1 MSKRAKSLA
10 ILACAVLMFSCPT
23 YSQNTVQEDKVENKS
38 DNLSRK
44 RPKRKGDLSERPDVQ
59 KSTVEDDQDVLYRP
73 PAIVEFLGIPFGMD
87 IDKFS
92 GMDVV
97 NSSGKG
103 RGSYFYDIPKD
114 RIVVLHPLLELVTAR
129 GNGFTC
135 KVLTDSHQKIVR
147 ATCGRNSFTAG
158 ELREFIDKIRKEYP
172 EIEEIKN
179 KAPYDR
185 LSPLVATNGT
195 KTDKKPTTNHRLF
208 GTTKSGISVEF
219 IRNSSP
225 IVRESDGELIYNFVL
240 ILAYEAPIK
249 AEEDRQ
255 ARIKRK
261 IAESDF

>member
-73 PAIVEFLGIPFGMD
+73 PAVVEFLGIPFGMD

-92 GMDVV
+92 FEAYRR
-97 NSSGKG
+97 S
-103 RGSYFYDIPKD
+103 P
-114 RIVVLHPLLELVTAR
+114 HPLLASA
-129 GNGFTC
+129 GINFYPD
-135 KVLTDSHQKIVR
+135 KHQKIVKV
-147 ATCGRNSFTAG
+147 TCSRDDFTAS

-219 IRNSSP
+219 IRNASP
-225 IVRESDGELIYNFVL
+225 ILRESDGELIYKFVL

>member
-1 MSKRAKSLA
+1 MGKRTKTLA
-10 ILACAVLMFSCPT
+10 ILACVVSTASCYACWQDRKNPEPPT
-23 YSQNTVQEDKVENKS
+23 DSLEEKLGVKKELDV
-38 DNLSRK
+38 
-44 RPKRKGDLSERPDVQ
+44 PKPKA
-59 KSTVEDDQDVLYRP
+59 VEDAQDVLYRP

-92 GMDVV
+92 FEAYRR
-97 NSSGKG
+97 S
-103 RGSYFYDIPKD
+103 P
-114 RIVVLHPLLELVTAR
+114 HPLLAPVTE
-129 GNGFTC
+129 G
-135 KVLTDSHQKIVR
+135 DSAGINFYPDKRQKIVKV
-147 ATCGRNSFTAG
+147 TCSRDDFTAS

-179 KAPYDR
+179 KTPYDR
-185 LSPLVATNGT
+185 SPSPVAPNPVAPNGSR
-195 KTDKKPTTNHRLF
+195 TDKKPTPSHRLF

-219 IRNSSP
+219 IKNASP
-225 IVRESDGELIYNFVL
+225 ILRESDGELIYKFVL

>member
-44 RPKRKGDLSERPDVQ
+44 RPKRKGDPSERPDVQ
-59 KSTVEDDQDVLYRP
+59 KSTVEGDQDVLYRP
-73 PAIVEFLGIPFGMD
+73 PAVVEFLGIPFGMD

-92 GMDVV
+92 FEAYRR
-97 NSSGKG
+97 S
-103 RGSYFYDIPKD
+103 P
-114 RIVVLHPLLELVTAR
+114 HPLLAPVTE
-129 GNGFTC
+129 G
-135 KVLTDSHQKIVR
+135 DSAGINFYPDKHQKIVKV
-147 ATCGRNSFTAG
+147 TCSRDDFTAS

-179 KAPYDR
+179 KTPYDR
-185 LSPLVATNGT
+185 LPPLNVATNGS

-225 IVRESDGELIYNFVL
+225 IVRESDGELIYKFVL

>member
-1 MSKRAKSLA
+1 MNKWTKTLA

-23 YSQNTVQEDKVENKS
+23 YSQNVQEDKVENKS

-59 KSTVEDDQDVLYRP
+59 KSTVEGDQDVLYRP
-73 PAIVEFLGIPFGMD
+73 PAVVEFLGIPFGMD

-92 GMDVV
+92 FEAYRR
-97 NSSGKG
+97 S
-103 RGSYFYDIPKD
+103 P
-114 RIVVLHPLLELVTAR
+114 HPLLAPVTE
-129 GNGFTC
+129 G
-135 KVLTDSHQKIVR
+135 DSAGINFYPDKHQKIVKV
-147 ATCGRNSFTAG
+147 TCSRDDFTAS

-185 LSPLVATNGT
+185 LSPDDPGVVFSGAGNQRIY
-195 KTDKKPTTNHRLF
+195 KKQPTTNHRLF

-219 IRNSSP
+219 IRNASP
-225 IVRESDGELIYNFVL
+225 IVRESDGELIYKFVL

>member
-23 YSQNTVQEDKVENKS
+23 YSQNVQEDKVENNS

-59 KSTVEDDQDVLYRP
+59 KSTVEGDQDVLYRP
-73 PAIVEFLGIPFGMD
+73 PAVVEFLGIPFGMD

-92 GMDVV
+92 GRD
-97 NSSGKG
+97 SDKFSGRG
-103 RGSYFYDIPKD
+103 RGSSLYDIPKD
-114 RIVVLHPLLELVTAR
+114 RRVALHPLLELVTER
-129 GNGFTC
+129 YDGFC
-135 KVLTDSHQKIVR
+135 RVFADSHQKIIR
-147 ATCGRNSFTAG
+147 ATCERNSFTAG

-179 KAPYDR
+179 KTPYDR
-185 LSPLVATNGT
+185 LPPLNVATNGS

-225 IVRESDGELIYNFVL
+225 IVRESDGELIYKFVL